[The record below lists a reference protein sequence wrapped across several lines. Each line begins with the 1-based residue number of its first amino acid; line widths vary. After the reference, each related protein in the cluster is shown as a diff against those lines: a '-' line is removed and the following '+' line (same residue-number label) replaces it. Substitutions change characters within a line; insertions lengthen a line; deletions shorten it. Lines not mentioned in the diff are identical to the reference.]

1 MTRHVETHVSNR
13 SPSTGNPTWQGRG
26 RTALL
31 AIGLGVSMLGMAG
44 QASAQTPINYNEL
57 GASTTGTPMPSPH
70 AGLAYTNTN
79 WHYMTLANAPAEV
92 FLALSGSASTLRK
105 ADGSAFLFDGADFW
119 SRRGQDAG
127 GDFHFV
133 LQLKGKVVYDGRN
146 DKRGKMRFT
155 STRTLL
161 RPSYTGPVDYV
172 AIVFA
177 KPGRGGDWDQLA
189 MDNVRLRPA
198 P

>member
-1 MTRHVETHVSNR
+1 MTRHAPSLSFNR
-13 SPSTGNPTWQGRG
+13 APARAACL
-26 RTALL
+26 AL
-31 AIGLGVSMLGMAG
+31 ALGAAMLGMSG
-44 QASAQTPINYNEL
+44 KTLAQTPITYNEL
-57 GASTTGTPMPSPH
+57 GASTGGTPMPSPH

-79 WHYMTLANAPAEV
+79 WHYMTLANAPGEV

-119 SRRGQDAG
+119 SRRGLDAT

-133 LQLKGKVVYDGRN
+133 LQLKGKVVYDGRL

-155 STRTLL
+155 GTRTLM

-177 KPGRGGDWDQLA
+177 KPGKGGDWDQLA